1 MNEFTKE
8 ELQHIIMCL
17 QRTSSYNIAKTEQI
31 ISPGVKHQSIIDKLS
46 DTITAMTESKVA
58 LMDLR
63 DLFDAL

>member
-8 ELQHIIMCL
+8 ELQHIIVCM
-17 QRTSSYNIAKTEQI
+17 QRTSSYTIAKTEQI
-31 ISPGVKHQSIIDKLS
+31 ISPEVKHQSIIDKLAE
-46 DTITAMTESKVA
+46 TVTAMTESKVA